1 MQLHAQF
8 RTAREVC
15 ERRGRAP
22 PASAALPPVESEGC
36 ANSARSRTGAS
47 LLRCKELVAR
57 KFAARKEAA
66 KWGKYLSEALRDAST
81 IAAKQQHSCRR
92 TFFGTVVLK

>member
-1 MQLHAQF
+1 LLLFAAALLFAVRFVHADTMQLHAQF

-57 KFAARKEAA
+57 KFAARKEAGSR
-66 KWGKYLSEALRDAST
+66 KSGAS
-81 IAAKQQHSCRR
+81 I
-92 TFFGTVVLK
+92 